1 MKLDHVYDIQT
12 LLMEHG
18 QKKVAFGC
26 LAIRLQII
34 YLYIAVI

>member
-1 MKLDHVYDIQT
+1 MKLDHVYIQT